1 MDAELTARMRRDREQ
16 HQIYLEYSA
25 FHKEVLERIRK
36 EREERKAREQFEIE
50 AEAERGKGAFI

>member
-16 HQIYLEYSA
+16 HQIYLEYAA
-25 FHKEVLERIRK
+25 FHKKVLEQVRK
-36 EREERKAREQFEIE
+36 EREERKAREQLEIE